1 LQPLKNI
8 LHTTSSDRKEPL
20 RNEKLRDVRILT
32 SDREVKSNAVHADQ
46 VAQTRMSTQHRAM
59 AEACVAYGASA
70 SPGSAGGLRSRKCFK
85 NGRKWS
91 FENDELLFRRIF
103 VELQRCL

>member
-1 LQPLKNI
+1 
-8 LHTTSSDRKEPL
+8 
-20 RNEKLRDVRILT
+20 LT

-59 AEACVAYGASA
+59 AEAYVAYGASA
-70 SPGSAGGLRSRKCFK
+70 SPGSADGLRSRKCFK

-91 FENDELLFRRIF
+91 FENGELLFRRIF